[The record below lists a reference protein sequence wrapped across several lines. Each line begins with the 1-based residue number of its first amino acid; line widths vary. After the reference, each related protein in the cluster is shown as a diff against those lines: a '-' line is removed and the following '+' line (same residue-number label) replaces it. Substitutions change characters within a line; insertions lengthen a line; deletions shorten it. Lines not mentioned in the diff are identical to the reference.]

1 MVEGEVY
8 PQPTTQLVIKSI
20 TGEIRDLTEQSSS
33 STLWINGKF
42 NQRTDTILSLSSAEA
57 ENDGPVLGD
66 TDTVQCQ
73 VGLPGTEY
81 TALLYRNIVLTN
93 QKAAAIGQAARRGY
107 TVIIPTLLLHC
118 LVIFSYFI

>member
-1 MVEGEVY
+1 MY

-57 ENDGPVLGD
+57 GNDGPVLGE

-93 QKAAAIGQAARRGY
+93 QKAAAKAARRGY